1 MLLEPLA
8 DGVLE
13 PLAALPELPEGAA
26 LLEPLVEPLPL
37 VAPPEAESFFA
48 GSDDEEALEDDGL
61 LGVAPEA
68 LEDEDGELG
77 VVPEAALEEPE
88 SFLLMSTDAEPDV
101 ELEPD
106 GAVAEPDGVVVEP
119 AEEDDAAPGLL
130 ADARS
135 PALSPHAVSKLAP
148 KTIDTATAKV
158 ESLILMGL
166 RGWGKDRG
174 ARIGPVALT
183 S

>member
-1 MLLEPLA
+1 VLGEPLA

-13 PLAALPELPEGAA
+13 PLAAPPELPEGAA
-26 LLEPLVEPLPL
+26 LVEPLVEPLPL

-48 GSDDEEALEDDGL
+48 GSEDEALEDDGE
-61 LGVAPEA
+61 LGGVPEA
-68 LEDEDGELG
+68 LEDDDGELG
-77 VVPEAALEEPE
+77 VVPEAALEELE
-88 SFLLMSTDAEPDV
+88 SFLLMSAEPDV

-106 GAVAEPDGVVVEP
+106 GALAEPDGVVVEP

-135 PALSPHAVSKLAP
+135 PALSPQAVSKLAP

-158 ESLILMGL
+158 ESLISRASVVGVS
-166 RGWGKDRG
+166 
-174 ARIGPVALT
+174 IGEQG
-183 S
+183 SGQ